1 MHVLVTVLVVAV
13 VAAVAGVVV
22 LGLAVRRQSEQI
34 EVLQTEAAS
43 AREELAAGLRRAT
56 RDDRATQS
64 QVAGVQSSLRELSDA
79 LRATD
84 EEIQDALPDWSTIS
98 DAVSASVLRVTCETD
113 VLSSSGSG
121 FAVAS
126 DRPGT
131 TIVTNRH
138 VVEACEDGDGV
149 IGARQG
155 PTTFDVELV
164 TTSADPD
171 VAVLSTTTRIP
182 PLEVGD
188 TPQEA
193 DPVMAIG
200 TPLGDAAFENT
211 KTFGRISKFEDLV
224 QHDAP
229 VNFGSSGGPLIDR
242 FGKVIA
248 VNTYKGNG
256 EGLSLAIR
264 MRDVCVVVGC

>member
-1 MHVLVTVLVVAV
+1 MLVLAV
-13 VAAVAGVVV
+13 VASIAGIVMLAFVA
-22 LGLAVRRQSEQI
+22 RRQSDQI
-34 EVLQTEAAS
+34 EELQTETAS
-43 AREELAAGLRRAT
+43 AKDDFTARLRRLT
-56 RDDRATQS
+56 RDERATQS
-64 QVAGVQSSLRELSDA
+64 AVAGVQSSLRELSDA
-79 LRATD
+79 VRATD
-84 EEIQDALPDWSTIS
+84 EELQDELPDWNTIS
-98 DAVSASVLRVTCETD
+98 EDVSASVLRVTCEDDLTA
-113 VLSSSGSG
+113 SSGSG
-121 FAVAS
+121 FAVTS

-138 VVEACEDGDGV
+138 VVEACEDGGGA

-155 PTTFDVELV
+155 PTTFDVELID
-164 TTSADPD
+164 TSSDPD
-171 VAVLSTTTRIP
+171 VAVLSTSASIP

-200 TPLGDAAFENT
+200 TPLGDVEFENT
-211 KTFGRISKFEDLV
+211 KTFGRISKFQDLI

-229 VNFGSSGGPLIDR
+229 INFGNSGGPLVDR
-242 FGKVIA
+242 FGKVIG